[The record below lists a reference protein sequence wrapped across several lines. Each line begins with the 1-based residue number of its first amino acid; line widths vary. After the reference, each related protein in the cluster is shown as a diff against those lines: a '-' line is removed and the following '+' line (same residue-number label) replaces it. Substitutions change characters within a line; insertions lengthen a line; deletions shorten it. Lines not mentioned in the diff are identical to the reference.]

1 VTACDCIDQ
10 WNRNVD
16 EVVLRMKVLLA
27 QVLKP
32 GSIPVSIP
40 CKGPRKRE
48 RPSPQES
55 TTPSV
60 RTAPVLGVF
69 SHASPGVPLYTT
81 ADLILKSGSHVV
93 IPGSIPVQGPPRGR
107 GRPPRDSN
115 SPYVRTSS
123 SFSRGSSPAQ
133 SSAAGPVYTE
143 DDCKV
148 NLDYES
154 LSTRDNAWYD
164 VDKFVGR
171 RINAQGQMVGLY
183 VAVFGFWTPS

>member
-1 VTACDCIDQ
+1 M
-10 WNRNVD
+10 R
-16 EVVLRMKVLLA
+16 
-27 QVLKP
+27 
-32 GSIPVSIP
+32 
-40 CKGPRKRE
+40 
-48 RPSPQES
+48 
-55 TTPSV
+55 
-60 RTAPVLGVF
+60 
-69 SHASPGVPLYTT
+69 LYII
-81 ADLILKSGSHVV
+81 ADLILKPVAHVV

-123 SFSRGSSPAQ
+123 SLSRGSSPAQ

-143 DDCKV
+143 DDCKA

-171 RINAQGQMVGLY
+171 RINAQGQMVSFFAAFSG
-183 VAVFGFWTPS
+183 VWTPS